1 MFHTLVNKT
10 KFTDQKNCTD
20 HLIKNTFIY
29 RLLLTI
35 FKKRQISR
43 PVSGFTYQLSTM
55 QISKLNYRYLVGL
68 LFNLCWFLFF
78 ELLFPFLANLMF
90 LKNFGSTSLRY
101 QMFLVIEDTITVISF
116 WKFKTIRGGKR
127 LFWQVDLIL

>member
-20 HLIKNTFIY
+20 HLIKNTYIY
-29 RLLLTI
+29 RLLLTN

-90 LKNFGSTSLRY
+90 LKNFESTSLRY

-116 WKFKTIRGGKR
+116 
-127 LFWQVDLIL
+127 